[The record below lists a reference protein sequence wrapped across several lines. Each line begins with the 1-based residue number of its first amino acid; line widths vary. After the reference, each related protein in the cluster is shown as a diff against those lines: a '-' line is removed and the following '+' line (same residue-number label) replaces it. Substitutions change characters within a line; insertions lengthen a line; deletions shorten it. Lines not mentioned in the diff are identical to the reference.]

1 MLKHNFPLI
10 KYNTFGL
17 ECNVDTFIQVRT
29 EEEALSIL
37 CKPSAAYKPLLVLGG
52 GSNFLFLSD
61 FNGTVLHPGI
71 QGITLE
77 AEADDHI
84 VVSAGAGIAWDD
96 FVEWSVGGGFGGLEN
111 LSFIP
116 GTVGATPVQNIG
128 AYGVEV
134 KNVIEK
140 VRAISLLNGTIREF
154 NNGECQFGY
163 RDSIFKNELKGKYL
177 ITKVYYRLSKK
188 PVLNTGYGSLLEEV
202 MKMGTPSIKTVRESV
217 IKIRKSKLPDP
228 GIIGNAG
235 SFFRNP
241 VVSNPIAENMKKY
254 FPSIPLFTDPSGGT
268 KLAAG
273 WLIEQCGWKGKRFG
287 EAGVHDKQALVL
299 VNFGKATGME
309 IFDLSE
315 RIKISVFE
323 KFGIELDREVEV
335 IGIS

>member
-17 ECNVDTFIQVRT
+17 DCRVSTFISLKT
-29 EEEALSIL
+29 EEEAVKLLSNPDL
-37 CKPSAAYKPLLVLGG
+37 YSKPLLILGG
-52 GSNFLFLSD
+52 GSNLLFLSY
-61 FNGTVLHPGI
+61 FNGTVLHPEI
-71 QGITLE
+71 QGIALE
-77 AEADDHI
+77 GQTEDHV
-84 VVSAGAGIAWDD
+84 VVSAGAGKVWDD
-96 FVEWSVGGGFGGLEN
+96 FVEWTVERGFGGLEN

-134 KNVIEK
+134 RDTIEK
-140 VRAISLLNGTIREF
+140 VRAISLSDGTIREF

-188 PVLNTGYGSLLEEV
+188 PVLNTGYGSLQEEAR
-202 MKMGTPSIKTVRESV
+202 KLGTPSIKTVRESV

-228 GIIGNAG
+228 GIVGNAG

-241 VVSNPIAENMKKY
+241 VVSYEESKNLKKVY
-254 FPSIPLFTDPSGGT
+254 PGIPLFPNLSGEI

-273 WLIEQCGWKGKRFG
+273 WLIEKCGWKGKRIG

-299 VNFGKATGME
+299 VNYGKATGKE

-315 RIKISVFE
+315 KIRISVFE
-323 KFGIELDREVEV
+323 KFGIELEREVEV